1 MANKP
6 TLTDDK
12 AKIFLAMTTVAS
24 KWGKIVHEDAEIYNR
39 YKESYF
45 DNKPDERLDLII
57 RRSVNDPVTFA
68 RGINA
73 ELEHFENWKRA
84 IAKAKG
90 EYYDHVAKQHQPTA
104 EESYFG
110 SRRKTEATKRTPWE
124 KD

>member
-6 TLTDDK
+6 ILSDDK

-24 KWGKIVHEDAEIYNR
+24 KWGKIVHEDCDIYHR

-45 DNKPDERLDLII
+45 DNKPDERLELII
-57 RRSVNDPVTFA
+57 SRSGNDPVTFA

-73 ELEHFENWKRA
+73 ELQHFESWKRS
-84 IAKAKG
+84 IAKMKG
-90 EYYDHVAKQHQPTA
+90 EYYDAVCKQHQPTA

-110 SRRKTEATKRTPWE
+110 SRRQTEATKRTPWE
-124 KD
+124 KG

>member
-6 TLTDDK
+6 VLNDSN
-12 AKIFLAMTTVAS
+12 AKVFLAMMTTVG
-24 KWGKIVHEDAEIYNR
+24 KWGKIVHEDAEIYHK

-45 DNKPDERLDLII
+45 DNDPQARLELII
-57 RRSVNDPVTFA
+57 SRSANNPITFA

-73 ELEHFENWKRA
+73 ELEHFEGWKRS

-124 KD
+124 KS